1 MRYQIGIRANQ
12 KLNELLTL
20 FVLPDKFSG
29 WQIIISHVVFEPSH
43 VIVFKKIPKLHQI
56 PLFIPI
62 FPRLSD
68 HLQRFWVGLH
78 MLLKPGQANL
88 FMQASS
94 SLEMMEDLLF
104 QALKPFINLIVITV
118 GEYSHE
124 II

>member
-1 MRYQIGIRANQ
+1 
-12 KLNELLTL
+12 
-20 FVLPDKFSG
+20 
-29 WQIIISHVVFEPSH
+29 
-43 VIVFKKIPKLHQI
+43 
-56 PLFIPI
+56 
-62 FPRLSD
+62 D

-118 GEYSHE
+118 GEISYE